1 MFVIKKILTQAVYTF
16 VIAGFFFLR
25 RAKMGTYFLVKSNNV
40 SELKVITR
48 FTPNVRHI
56 SVYVLTYYLYDKC
69 SMVAF
74 KGDTRVT
81 LVH

>member
-1 MFVIKKILTQAVYTF
+1 
-16 VIAGFFFLR
+16 
-25 RAKMGTYFLVKSNNV
+25 MGTYFLVKSDTV

-48 FTPNVRHI
+48 FAPNVRHI
-56 SVYVLTYYLYDKC
+56 SVYVLTYYLYNKF